1 MEDQKIIALFESLT
15 NNINRQFE
23 GVHQRLDGIDGRLEK
38 VEQRLDKVEQ
48 RLDKVELELKE
59 NRAEHQQL
67 MQAINEINNTR
78 FEIKRVYQGRV
89 I

>member
-1 MEDQKIIALFESLT
+1 MDDQKIIVLFESLT

-23 GVHQRLDGIDGRLEK
+23 GVHQRLDGIDGRLAK
-38 VEQRLDKVEQ
+38 VEQRLDKVES
-48 RLDKVELELKE
+48 ELKE
-59 NRAEHQQL
+59 NRAEHHQL